1 MTGVAYRFFLT
12 GALAVVLGMAWGIHM
27 SISQDHTMSPAHAH
41 LNLVGWASMGLF
53 GLYYHAVPRAAATRL
68 AQIHYLVA
76 LAGLVVMVPGIALAI
91 SQQGEAFAAL
101 GSILTMTSMLIFA
114 VTVARNTAP
123 A

>member
-1 MTGVAYRFFLT
+1 MNGVAYRFFLT
-12 GALAVVLGMAWGIHM
+12 GAFAVVLGMSWGILM
-27 SISQDHTMSPAHAH
+27 SISQDHTMAPAHAH

-53 GLYYHAVPRAAATRL
+53 GLYYHSVPRAAATRL

-91 SQQGEAFAAL
+91 SEQGEAFAAL
-101 GSILTMTSMLIFA
+101 GSILTMASMLIFV
-114 VTVARNTAP
+114 VTVARNTVP